1 MKYLALLFVVL
12 ILVTMP
18 SCKFLREK
26 KIIGRKK
33 TELAEQKAQQK
44 MIRTADSLKKVQ
56 ERLQAIENARLDS
69 LRIAEE
75 QRLALASQYNIIVG
89 AFITPEYARA
99 WADEYRNRGYDAK
112 IIPMEGGR
120 FELVAA
126 EQHETIGRAIRRVN
140 QFQDTVQI
148 DAWIYKK
155 N

>member
-1 MKYLALLFVVL
+1 MRFLGLFFVILMLAP
-12 ILVTMP
+12 MS

-33 TELAEQKAQQK
+33 TELAELQAQQK

-56 ERLQAIENARLDS
+56 EQLQAVENARLDS
-69 LRIAEE
+69 IRLAEE
-75 QRLALASQYNIIVG
+75 QRLALASRYNIIVG

-99 WADEYRNRGYDAK
+99 WADEFRSRGYDAT

-120 FELVAA
+120 FELVSA
-126 EQHETIGRAIRRVN
+126 ESHESAGRAIRRLN

>member
-1 MKYLALLFVVL
+1 MKYVVFLLVAV
-12 ILVTMP
+12 ILSTMP

-33 TELAEQKAQQK
+33 TELAELKAQQK
-44 MIRTADSLKKVQ
+44 MVRTADSLKKVQ
-56 ERLQAIENARLDS
+56 EQIQALENARLDS
-69 LRIAEE
+69 IRIAEE
-75 QRLALASQYNIIVG
+75 QRQALASRYNIIVG

-99 WADEYRNRGYDAK
+99 WADEYRNRGYDAR

-126 EQHETIGRAIRRVN
+126 ESHETAGKAIRRVN

-148 DAWIYKK
+148 DAWIYRK

>member
-1 MKYLALLFVVL
+1 MRYLTLLLVIL

-33 TELAEQKAQQK
+33 TELAELQAQQK
-44 MIRTADSLKKVQ
+44 MVRTADSLKKVQ
-56 ERLQAIENARLDS
+56 ERLQAIENARIDS

-75 QRLALASQYNIIVG
+75 QRQAVASRYNIIVG

-99 WADEYRNRGYDAK
+99 WADEYRSRGYDAS

-126 EQHETIGRAIRRVN
+126 ESHETAGRAIRRVN

-148 DAWIYKK
+148 DAWIYRK

>member
-1 MKYLALLFVVL
+1 MRYLTLLLVVL

-33 TELAEQKAQQK
+33 TELAELQAQQK
-44 MIRTADSLKKVQ
+44 MVRTADSLKKVQ
-56 ERLQAIENARLDS
+56 EHLQAIENARIDS

-75 QRLALASQYNIIVG
+75 QRQAVASRYNIIVG

-99 WADEYRNRGYDAK
+99 WADEYRSRGYDAS

-126 EQHETIGRAIRRVN
+126 ESHETAGRAIRRVN

-148 DAWIYKK
+148 DAWIYRK

>member
-1 MKYLALLFVVL
+1 MQGL
-12 ILVTMP
+12 IR
-18 SCKFLREK
+18 LRF
-26 KIIGRKK
+26 
-33 TELAEQKAQQK
+33 
-44 MIRTADSLKKVQ
+44 
-56 ERLQAIENARLDS
+56 
-69 LRIAEE
+69 AEE
-75 QRLALASQYNIIVG
+75 QRLALASRYNIIVG
-89 AFITPEYARA
+89 AFITPEYARE

-126 EQHETIGRAIRRVN
+126 ESHESAGMAFRRLN

>member
-1 MKYLALLFVVL
+1 MKYLTLIIVIL
-12 ILVTMP
+12 ILASTP

-33 TELAEQKAQQK
+33 TELAELQAQQK
-44 MIRTADSLKKVQ
+44 MVRTADSLKKVQ
-56 ERLQAIENARLDS
+56 EQLQAIENARLDS
-69 LRIAEE
+69 IRFAEE
-75 QRLALASQYNIIVG
+75 QRLALASRYNIIVG
-89 AFITPEYARA
+89 AFITPEYARE

-126 EQHETIGRAIRRVN
+126 ESHESAGMAFRRLN
-140 QFQDTVQI
+140 QFLDTVQI
-148 DAWIYKK
+148 DAWIYRR

>member
-1 MKYLALLFVVL
+1 MRYLGLFFV
-12 ILVTMP
+12 ILMIAP
-18 SCKFLREK
+18 MSSCKFLREK

-33 TELAEQKAQQK
+33 TELAELQAQQK

-56 ERLQAIENARLDS
+56 EQLQALENARLDS
-69 LRIAEE
+69 IRFAEE
-75 QRLALASQYNIIVG
+75 QRLALASRYNIIVG

-112 IIPMEGGR
+112 IIPMDGSR

-126 EQHETIGRAIRRVN
+126 ESHESAGRAIRRLN